1 MKSTVFS
8 RSQVRQHMSNI
19 IEIRNLVQQF
29 RLTKGVLD
37 EVKLRNGKFTRERII
52 VHAVN
57 DISFDIEEG
66 SVCSLV
72 GESGC
77 GKSTTA
83 RTIIKLIDPKSGSI
97 TFDGND
103 ITGYNR
109 EQMLPFRKE
118 MQMIFQDPYASLNPR
133 SRVVDIIAEP
143 MVFHKIEENVSRAR
157 EKATELLRRVGIR
170 PEQVSRYPH
179 QFSGGQ
185 RQRIGI
191 ARALSVKPKFI
202 IADEPVSALDVSI
215 QAQILNLMMDLQE
228 EFGFSYLFIAHNLS
242 VVKHISDTVGIM
254 YLGKIVEMGKKKDV
268 FSNPKHPYTEA
279 LLNSIPK
286 ISGDNLENTKPIE
299 GEIPNPISLPGGCF
313 FHERCPYA
321 MPVCSEVFPGEK
333 VLSGNHSAY
342 CHLL

>member
-1 MKSTVFS
+1 
-8 RSQVRQHMSNI
+8 MSKI
-19 IEIRNLVQQF
+19 IEIKNLVQNF
-29 RLTKGVLD
+29 KLTKGLLD
-37 EVKLRNGKFTRERII
+37 ELKFKNGGFVREK
-52 VHAVN
+52 VVVNAVN
-57 DISFDIEEG
+57 DISFDIEKG

-83 RTIIKLIDPKSGSI
+83 RTVIKLIEPKSGSI
-97 TFDGND
+97 IFEGTD
-103 ITGYNR
+103 ITNYNR
-109 EQMLPFRKE
+109 VEMLPIRKE
-118 MQMIFQDPYASLNPR
+118 IQMIFQDPYASLNPR

-143 MVFHKIEENVSRAR
+143 MLFHKIETNPKEAVERAT
-157 EKATELLRRVGIR
+157 ALLRRVGIR
-170 PEQVSRYPH
+170 PEQVNRYPH

-191 ARALSVKPKFI
+191 ARALSVNPKFI

-242 VVKHISDTVGIM
+242 VVKHISDKVGIM
-254 YLGKIVEMGKKKDV
+254 YLGKIVEMGEKKTV

-286 ISGDNLENTKPIE
+286 ISGDNLDKMKPIK
-299 GEIPNPISLPGGCF
+299 GEIPNPINLPSGCF
-313 FHERCPYA
+313 FHERCPYV
-321 MPVCSEVFPGEK
+321 MPVCKQEFPKET
-333 VLSGNHSAY
+333 VIEGNHSVY
-342 CHLL
+342 CHLLS

>member
-1 MKSTVFS
+1 MNEHST
-8 RSQVRQHMSNI
+8 NI
-19 IEIRNLVQQF
+19 IEIQNLVQNF
-29 RLTKGVLD
+29 RLTKGLLD
-37 EVKLRNGKFTRERII
+37 EVKLKGGKLVRDR
-52 VHAVN
+52 VVVKAVN
-57 DISFDIEEG
+57 DISFNIKRG

-83 RTIIKLIDPKSGSI
+83 RTIIKLINPKSGSI
-97 TFDGND
+97 TFEGQD

-109 EQMLPFRKE
+109 EQMLPVRKE

-143 MVFHKIEENVSRAR
+143 MVFHKIEENAATAKERAV
-157 EKATELLRRVGIR
+157 ELLQRVGIR

-191 ARALSVKPKFI
+191 ARALSVNPKFI

-242 VVKHISDTVGIM
+242 VVKHISDNVGIM
-254 YLGKIVEMGKKKDV
+254 YLGKIVEMGGKKDV
-268 FSNPKHPYTEA
+268 FANPKHPYTEA

-286 ISGDNLENTKPIE
+286 ISGDNLENTKPIK
-299 GEIPNPISLPGGCF
+299 GEIPSPINLPSGCF

-321 MPVCSEVFPGEK
+321 MPICSEVFPEK
-333 VLSGNHSAY
+333 RFISDDHFAY